1 MIKKFNLLTT
11 IIVIQLFISCA
22 IIKQPVHR
30 VYARHSKLKP
40 ELNELFN
47 DPEFGNAIL
56 GVSVQSI
63 HSGEYLYLRNENKN
77 LIPASNLKLF
87 TTATA
92 LTRLSPEYHF
102 QTNVYYT
109 GSISDDG
116 TLNGDIII
124 RGSGDP
130 SISGRYHD
138 NKITY
143 VLDSWA
149 DSLFK
154 KGIRSVTGYVIGDD
168 NYFDDEI
175 MGEGWAWDY
184 QSDWYA
190 AQISA
195 LSFNDNC
202 IDIIIS
208 PGDTI
213 GDPVNISIEPDVE
226 YIEVA
231 NTAIT
236 VLDRPHQGVSAS
248 RDRGTNRI
256 HIEGALPIDA
266 KQKRLWVS
274 VENPTLFTASAF
286 RQSLEHRGIEISGP
300 ALDIDDFSDYNYSV
314 SEDYLLAEY
323 TSPPLSDI
331 VTTVNK
337 VSQNLYSELLLRTLG
352 ARFKNHG
359 SAEAG
364 IEIVKSFITSIGI
377 NPLKFNMSDGSG
389 LSRLNLI
396 TAKQITTLLRY
407 MKNSPVADV
416 FFNSLPVAGVNGS
429 LKHRMLNSNA
439 IGKVV
444 AKTGYLGNVVSL
456 SGYITTENDELVF
469 SMIINNYTVPT
480 SMAHSLQDL
489 ICERLVH
496 YSSE

>member
-1 MIKKFNLLTT
+1 MKKNVTLLT
-11 IIVIQLFISCA
+11 IIISVQLFSSCA
-22 IIKQPVHR
+22 IIRQPVHT
-30 VYARHSKLKP
+30 VYAHNSRLKP
-40 ELNELFN
+40 ELNQLFD

-56 GVSVQSI
+56 GVSVQSL
-63 HSGEYLYLRNENKN
+63 HSGEYLYLKNENTN

-92 LTRLSPEYHF
+92 LTRLSPEYRF
-102 QTNVYYT
+102 QTNIYYK

-116 TLNGDIII
+116 ILNGDIII

-130 SISGRYHD
+130 SINGRYHD
-138 NKITY
+138 NRITY

-154 KGIRSVTGYVIGDD
+154 KGIRAITGYVIGDD

-213 GDPVNISIEPDVE
+213 GAPVNISIEPDVD
-226 YIEVA
+226 YIEIV
-231 NTAIT
+231 NSAIT
-236 VLDRPHQGVSAS
+236 VHGKPNQVLSAS

-256 HIEGALPIDA
+256 HIRGAFPVDA
-266 KQKRLWVS
+266 KEKRLWVS

-286 RQSLEHRGIEISGP
+286 RQSLEQRGIEISGP
-300 ALDIDDFSDYNYSV
+300 GLDIDDFVDYNYTPSQ
-314 SEDYLLAEY
+314 DYILAEY
-323 TSPPLSDI
+323 ISPPLSDI

-352 ARFKNHG
+352 AKFKNRG

-407 MKNSPVADV
+407 MKSSPVADV

-439 IGKVV
+439 NGKVA